1 MAELKQLQYVGGP
14 FAGGTAPDDF
24 IDRIDMRS
32 PAGTGAYVLAQD
44 EETGTQFYRWEPEAA
59 GQGATR

>member
-14 FAGGTAPDDF
+14 FNGGTAPDDF

-32 PAGTGAYVLAQD
+32 PMGSGAYVRT
-44 EETGTQFYRWEPEAA
+44 ENEGTGVTVYRWEPETAD
-59 GQGATR
+59 